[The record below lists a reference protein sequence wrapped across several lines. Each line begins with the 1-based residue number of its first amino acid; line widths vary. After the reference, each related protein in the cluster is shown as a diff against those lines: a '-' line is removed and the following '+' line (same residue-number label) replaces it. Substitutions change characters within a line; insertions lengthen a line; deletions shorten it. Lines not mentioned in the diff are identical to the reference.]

1 MAGLYCV
8 SSGRPLGPAVSS
20 ARPLGPAVSSARPL
34 GPAVSSARPLGP
46 AVSSAR
52 PPGPAV
58 SSARPPRPAHL
69 IWPSSKLPPFALI
82 NLDLGIETCF
92 FNGLNA
98 FTKTWLHLVFPLYV
112 WAIAGLIIFSARHSS
127 KIARVFGNNSVPVLA
142 TLFLVSYAKLL
153 RMIVTALSFTT
164 VKYPYGERAV
174 WSADGNIE
182 YVQHPHTW
190 LLLKTSLLVWGSASD
205 SSGYSSDINPIFE
218 SELWLSHLFNSH
230 S

>member
-1 MAGLYCV
+1 MYGA
-8 SSGRPLGPAVSS
+8 
-20 ARPLGPAVSSARPL
+20 
-34 GPAVSSARPLGP
+34 
-46 AVSSAR
+46 
-52 PPGPAV
+52 
-58 SSARPPRPAHL
+58 
-69 IWPSSKLPPFALI
+69 
-82 NLDLGIETCF
+82 T
-92 FNGLNA
+92 
-98 FTKTWLHLVFPLYV
+98 
-112 WAIAGLIIFSARHSS
+112 AGLIIFSARYS

-190 LLLKTSLLVWGSASD
+190 LLLTAVAILVL
-205 SSGYSSDINPIFE
+205 
-218 SELWLSHLFNSH
+218 LWLPYTLVILLGHWVQKINARLITLMLSKIKPFLDAH